1 MTNHIALAAAQA
13 ACAINGCTCTPHIEL
28 TEPQPGIIHAE
39 IAHDTNCPL
48 LDRQARRHPGTPE
61 QVVTADPKVWGHVP
75 GPHEVGCA
83 ATPKAL
89 GGAVCGLV
97 HDRCSAHQKGTGLPC
112 GRYPKG
118 AAKSCRSHG
127 GEAGQVQRAARRRQA
142 LGQAEVAVAL
152 ERDRRIQLGGVLP
165 VDNAEALAELVS
177 EAAFNVAVYRHLV
190 QQLEAGRIDE
200 LADDEDGFPA
210 VGLGSTLAV
219 RTGSST
225 KANEAAPHVWLT
237 LYDEERERLAR
248 WSKMAIDA
256 GVSERR
262 VQVVE
267 DQARM
272 LAGAMS
278 GLAAALLELVLD
290 VVGSAAD
297 RGRVRA
303 VWGER
308 WAGLAREQLAA
319 LDTTEGNPT

>member
-1 MTNHIALAAAQA
+1 MPTSSNPTTTPDDSSPVVAERVAQPIDGAPDLDHLPDGRRRCRAWVRKRGDRCRKAAMRGQ
-13 ACAINGCTCTPHIEL
+13 E
-28 TEPQPGIIHAE
+28 
-39 IAHDTNCPL
+39 
-48 LDRQARRHPGTPE
+48 
-61 QVVTADPKVWGHVP
+61 
-75 GPHEVGCA
+75 
-83 ATPKAL
+83 
-89 GGAVCGLV
+89 VCG
-97 HDRCSAHQKGTGLPC
+97 
-112 GRYPKG
+112 
-118 AAKSCRSHG
+118 SHG
-127 GEAGQVQRAARRRQA
+127 GRAPQAKRAAARRLA

-152 ERDRRIQLGGVLP
+152 ERDRRLQLGGVLP

-319 LDTTEGNPT
+319 LDTTEGNPA